1 MTITD
6 CKIKYEAVIQ
16 HNAQRRHK
24 KPQEQVNVEQD
35 VKFLFV
41 FRRLELTMGSPRT
54 PGDCMLTI
62 VNTSVKFFFQ
72 NSLPSFSRMVVKSLS
87 SQRDISAPINSLP
100 PALPLTSNCG
110 SRGSFDIF
118 GSVPRLVPRSRRE

>member
-1 MTITD
+1 ML
-6 CKIKYEAVIQ
+6 
-16 HNAQRRHK
+16 NRMSNF
-24 KPQEQVNVEQD
+24 PQ
-35 VKFLFV
+35 FLFV
-41 FRRLELTMGSPRT
+41 LTRLELTMGSPRT

-87 SQRDISAPINSLP
+87 SQRDISDVSAPINSLP